1 MLKIRY
7 ENKQLIFTKNDEEFV
22 MDTNQWTVKKDNEVY
37 PFNDAKKITCI
48 ENDGMEI
55 LFESIVEGCSVKAG
69 FHVEDDAICVT
80 LDPVEDTFVFDEM
93 IFPGTIQTKEG
104 FLVLPL
110 QQGTLLDTKEN
121 LSFVPSFGGCFGCA
135 DAYVNALGFYSDACS
150 YLWFVDDYEDSGY
163 RIDADQYS
171 MICMRTFSSLAH
183 LVYC

>member
-1 MLKIRY
+1 MLKMRY

-69 FHVEDDAICVT
+69 FHVEDDGICVT

-110 QQGTLLDTKEN
+110 QQGRE
-121 LSFVPSFGGCFGCA
+121 FR
-135 DAYVNALGFYSDACS
+135 S
-150 YLWFVDDYEDSGY
+150 YKKY
-163 RIDADQYS
+163 
-171 MICMRTFSSLAH
+171 
-183 LVYC
+183 